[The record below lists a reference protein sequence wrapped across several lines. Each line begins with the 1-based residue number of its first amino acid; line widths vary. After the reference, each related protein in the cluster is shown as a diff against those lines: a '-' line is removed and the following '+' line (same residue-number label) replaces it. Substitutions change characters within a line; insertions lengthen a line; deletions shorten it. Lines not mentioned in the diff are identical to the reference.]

1 MKQICLLLVLFIFF
15 GCNKD
20 NSSNTIIE
28 ARVTVQFSEA
38 TTSLAENSGQNDLA
52 LVLNGAVENPTTI
65 TISIDDLSSATG
77 DGVDFSFTS
86 PSTIDIPAGTYD
98 GTSNTAIDIGSLVFQ
113 DDDLVEGFET
123 IRFSLSNP
131 TGDAVL
137 GTRSTLVLT
146 IIDDESTSVAF
157 SQASGS
163 DRENSGGN
171 LPMLVVSGI
180 IAANTTITII
190 NTDTGDA
197 TLGVD
202 YTLEAP
208 LTIAIP
214 EGSYDGSLASA
225 IAIPSLS
232 IIDDTNL
239 ENTENFE
246 LQLSE
251 PTNGLLLGGQDNT
264 LYEIKGIDPC
274 ENELAG
280 NFPCNGYDLLGRLNL
295 SELSASAANDI
306 WGWTDSSSGKEYA
319 LVGLDNGTAFV
330 DISEDDPIYLG
341 KLPTATSSSPWRD
354 VKIYQDFAFIV
365 AEASGHGI
373 QVFDLTK
380 LRNVSNPPQTFTA
393 DERYTGIG
401 NAHNIVINETMGFAY
416 PVGTARNDAF
426 SGGVHFIDIQ
436 DPLNP
441 TAVGGYGA
449 DGYSH
454 DAQVISYAGPDT
466 DYAGREIFIGANED
480 QIAIVDI
487 TDKANPTRIATLN
500 YSQLSYTHQG
510 WFTEDQR
517 YFLLGDELDERD
529 FGFNSRTLVFDL
541 QDLDNPILHT
551 TYTGPTAAIDH
562 NGYVLGD
569 EFFLANYSAGMR
581 VLDISQIG
589 SEVITETGFFDTL
602 PANNA
607 TNFDGVWSVYP
618 YFESGKIVINDINSG
633 LFIVKKS
640 N

>member
-1 MKQICLLLVLFIFF
+1 MKQTCLLLLLIVFF

-20 NSSNTIIE
+20 NSTDTRID
-28 ARVTVQFSEA
+28 AQVTVQFSEA
-38 TTSLAENSGQNDLA
+38 TISLVENSTENNPVLI
-52 LVLNGAVENPTTI
+52 LNGTVENPTTV
-65 TISIDDLSSATG
+65 TVSVEESSSATG
-77 DGVDFSFTS
+77 NGVDYNFSS
-86 PSTIDIPAGTYD
+86 PSTINIPAGTYD
-98 GTSNTAIDIGSLVFQ
+98 GTTDTSIEIGGLTFE
-113 DDDLVEGFET
+113 DDALIEGFET

-137 GTRSTLVLT
+137 GTRSILVLT
-146 IIDDESTSVAF
+146 IVDDDSSSISF

-171 LPMLVVSGI
+171 LPMLVVNGI
-180 IAANTTITII
+180 IEANTTVTIV
-190 NTDTGDA
+190 DTGSGNA
-197 TLGVD
+197 TLGAD
-202 YTLEAP
+202 YTLESP
-208 LTIAIP
+208 LTITIP
-214 EGSYDGSLASA
+214 EGNYDGSLSTA
-225 IAIPSLS
+225 IQIPGLT
-232 IIDDTNL
+232 IIDDTIL

-264 LYEIKGIDPC
+264 LYEINGIDPC
-274 ENELAG
+274 ENGAAA
-280 NFPCNGYDLLGRLNL
+280 NFPCNGYDLLGRLSL
-295 SELSASAANDI
+295 SELSASEANDI

-341 KLPTATSSSPWRD
+341 KLPTATSSNPWRD

-365 AEASGHGI
+365 SEAPGHGM

-380 LRNVSNPPQTFTA
+380 LRSVSNPPQTFTA
-393 DERYTGIG
+393 DQRYMGIG
-401 NAHNIVINETMGFAY
+401 NAHNVVINETMGFAY
-416 PVGTARNDAF
+416 PVGTARDDAF
-426 SGGVHFIDIQ
+426 NGGVHFIDVQ

-466 DYAGREIFIGANED
+466 DYSGREIFIGANED

-487 TDKANPTRIATLN
+487 TDKTNPARISTLN

-517 YFLLGDELDERD
+517 YFLLGDELDESD

-541 QDLDNPILHT
+541 QDLDNPVLHM
-551 TYTGPTAAIDH
+551 TYIGPTAAIDH

-589 SEVITETGFFDTL
+589 SEVITETGFFDTF
-602 PANNA
+602 PSNNA

-618 YFESGKIVINDINSG
+618 YFESGKILINDINSG